1 MPDNG
6 PPTCPELPQVP
17 SPPLD
22 ADLPV
27 PQPASRADP
36 NKPAAR
42 LVVVALLT
50 PPGRGA
56 LAVVG
61 LCGPGSC
68 GLADSLF
75 RPRGGRPLAD
85 RPPGSLAFGSW
96 QSLPDAA
103 GEELVVVKRSADSL
117 EVHCHGGAAAAEA
130 VIGSLVSAG
139 ANRLPWPAWLDAAG
153 SGEIEREAR
162 AALAVAAGPKA
173 AQILCRQLG
182 GALAGELERLTAAGP
197 DREAGVQRL
206 LRAARVGLRLI
217 RPWQVVLAGAVNAGK
232 SSLANALV
240 GYARS
245 IVSAE
250 PGTTRDLVSTRIVLG
265 GWEVD
270 LIDTAGVREAARGA
284 TERAGMARAEQASR
298 EADLVLRVVPGDDV
312 AGRRGFETPASD
324 REIVVVTKADLVSE
338 PIQPPA
344 GGIVTSAVTGTGIE
358 PLANLIAARLVPEEA
373 AEPDLLAGA
382 VPFTDRQVEAIRR
395 LAPKPAW
402 L

>member
-1 MPDNG
+1 MPESL

-17 SPPLD
+17 SPPPD
-22 ADLPV
+22 ADLPT

-42 LVVVALLT
+42 SVVVALLT

-68 GLADSLF
+68 GVADRLF
-75 RPRGGRPLAD
+75 RPRGGLPLAD
-85 RPPGSLAFGSW
+85 RRPGSLAFGNW

-103 GEELVVVKRSADSL
+103 SEELVVVKRSADSI
-117 EVHCHGGAAAAEA
+117 EVHCHGGAAAADA
-130 VIGSLVSAG
+130 VIGSLVSVG
-139 ANRLPWPAWLDAAG
+139 ADRLPLPAWLEAAG
-153 SGEIEREAR
+153 FGEIEREAR

-173 AQILCRQLG
+173 ARILCRQLG
-182 GALAGELERLTAAGP
+182 GALAAELERLGTAGS
-197 DREAGVQRL
+197 DREAGVERL

-232 SSLANALV
+232 SSLANALI

-250 PGTTRDLVSTRIVLG
+250 PGTTRDLVSTPIVLG

-284 TERAGMARAEQASR
+284 TERAGIERAERASR
-298 EADLVLRVVPGDDV
+298 EADLVLRVVPGDD
-312 AGRRGFETPASD
+312 ANSPGGFASPASD
-324 REIVVVTKADLVSE
+324 RELVVVTKADLVGQSL
-338 PIQPPA
+338 QPPPD
-344 GGIVTSAVTGTGIE
+344 GIVTSAVTGAGIE
-358 PLANLIAARLVPEEA
+358 QLTNLIAARLVPEEA

-395 LAPKPAW
+395 LAPKPA
-402 L
+402 